1 MRKNKGQSIL
11 EYTLLI
17 TAVVLV
23 LVWGV
28 GRIGGAS
35 RAHITTTETMLNAAN
50 TELATATTP

>member
-17 TAVVLV
+17 TAVVLI

-28 GRIGGAS
+28 GRIGNAS
-35 RAHITTTETMLNAAN
+35 RSHITTTENMLNAAN
-50 TELATATTP
+50 NELANATTP